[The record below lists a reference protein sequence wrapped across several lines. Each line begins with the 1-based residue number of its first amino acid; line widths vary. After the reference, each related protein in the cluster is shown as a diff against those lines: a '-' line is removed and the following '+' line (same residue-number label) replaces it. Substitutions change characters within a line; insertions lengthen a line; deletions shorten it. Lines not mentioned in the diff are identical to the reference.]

1 MTLTLYLLRH
11 GQSPASRENL
21 FSGSTDPELTPDG
34 YEMAREFA
42 AAYREMTWKAIFSS
56 PLQRAVHTADPI
68 SRASGVP
75 VTTCGELAEI
85 SYGEWDGKTVEAV
98 DRDYHDAYNRW
109 VADPAWNAPTGG
121 ETAVAV
127 ASRVLHFVEGTSRSY
142 PDGNV
147 LLVSHKATIRIL
159 ICALLGVDVGRY
171 RYRLGLPVA
180 SLSVVELAAHGP
192 MLHRLA
198 DRAHL
203 SQRLRDLPGT

>member
-11 GQSPASRENL
+11 GQSPASRDNV
-21 FSGSTDPELTPDG
+21 FSGSTDPDLTPDG
-34 YEMAREFA
+34 YDMAQEFA
-42 AAYREMTWKAIFSS
+42 AAYRSVAWQAILSS
-56 PLQRAVHTADPI
+56 PLRRAVHTADPV
-68 SRASGVP
+68 SNASGVT
-75 VTTCGELAEI
+75 VTVRPELAEI
-85 SYGEWDGKTVEAV
+85 DYGDWDGKTVEV
-98 DRDYHDAYNRW
+98 VNRDYHDAYTRW
-109 VADPAWNAPTGG
+109 LADPAWNAPTRG

-127 ASRVLHFVEGTSRSY
+127 ASRVLRLVEEISRGY

-171 RYRLGLPVA
+171 RYRLGCPVA
-180 SLSVVELAAHGP
+180 SLSVVEMAAHGP

-203 SQRLRDLPGT
+203 SERLRNLPGT